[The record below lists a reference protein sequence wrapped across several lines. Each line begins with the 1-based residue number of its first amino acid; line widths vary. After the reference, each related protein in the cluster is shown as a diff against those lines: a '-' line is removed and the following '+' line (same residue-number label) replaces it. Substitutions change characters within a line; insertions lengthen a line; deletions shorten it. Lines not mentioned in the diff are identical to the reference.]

1 MSPTQPQNALT
12 QYYQEIIQFLL
23 TNSKREDSVGL
34 GIDLMQASYVA
45 LTSLVQNSC
54 VNTNEITYQLMIEVL
69 KDLEQTLNLQ
79 IMTLEKANQ
88 VQDLL
93 CGLVQVILIRVGPM
107 IQEPLAANII
117 QVIIQL
123 FKQAEKVTENGL
135 IAF

>member
-1 MSPTQPQNALT
+1 
-12 QYYQEIIQFLL
+12 
-23 TNSKREDSVGL
+23 
-34 GIDLMQASYVA
+34 MQASYVA